1 MKRREENETKSA
13 VANNTES
20 VQKNTRNN
28 GPVFFVEEPKYTL
41 DDIILPSNVKEQ
53 ILDVADY
60 AHNSKVVFEDWGL
73 EITHKYSKRM

>member
-28 GPVFFVEEPKYTL
+28 GTVFL
-41 DDIILPSNVKEQ
+41 
-53 ILDVADY
+53 
-60 AHNSKVVFEDWGL
+60 
-73 EITHKYSKRM
+73 